1 MEHVAQSRLTFTG
14 ARGTSSVVQEMTLDC
29 GAIGCNNIRLDQED
43 IASSVAGN
51 FISQTGAIVSESK
64 ANDDIKMG
72 GGKQGKS
79 TTEPVVS
86 LVTFLIL
93 KRSGSYRKP
102 TLGSQHPLSSEF
114 NQEEISKWRV
124 YDD

>member
-1 MEHVAQSRLTFTG
+1 
-14 ARGTSSVVQEMTLDC
+14 
-29 GAIGCNNIRLDQED
+29 
-43 IASSVAGN
+43 
-51 FISQTGAIVSESK
+51 
-64 ANDDIKMG
+64 MG

-102 TLGSQHPLSSEF
+102 TLSSQHPLSSEF